1 MNRKSHVTST
11 EYLLDAYRADNERLR
26 EILRREDNALLLR
39 IAQANRYRLRVR
51 QLEAQLRRHGIEPE
65 SEAD

>member
-1 MNRKSHVTST
+1 MSKRSHVTST

-26 EILRREDNALLLR
+26 EIMRREDNALIQR
-39 IAQANRYRLRVR
+39 VAQVGRLRLRVR

-65 SEAD
+65 SEVD